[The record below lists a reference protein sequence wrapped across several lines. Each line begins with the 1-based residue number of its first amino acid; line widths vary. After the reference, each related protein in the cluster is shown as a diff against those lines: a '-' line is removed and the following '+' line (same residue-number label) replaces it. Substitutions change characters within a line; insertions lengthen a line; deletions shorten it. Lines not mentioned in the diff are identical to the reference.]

1 MLNRIEISDIK
12 EYVGKIEDKNI
23 KELLEQMIFEYSE
36 YRDVGTIKEVSD
48 LKEYADMKPSDYIRI
63 INNVKKLYKDELD
76 AQKKGFEYEILNLKN
91 KKNK

>member
-48 LKEYADMKPSDYIRI
+48 
-63 INNVKKLYKDELD
+63 
-76 AQKKGFEYEILNLKN
+76 
-91 KKNK
+91 